1 MRKKISIIGA
11 GNVGSATALWIAR
24 NELGDVVL
32 YNRTRGLA
40 EGKALDLK
48 ESSPVEGFD
57 LSITGTDQIEQ
68 TRDSDVVVLT
78 AGMARQP
85 GMSRDDLLAGN
96 ASLISTLG
104 AQIAKTSPHAVLI
117 VVSNPVDAMVHVAAA
132 ATAFPKQRVMGMAG
146 ILDSAR
152 FRTFIALELGVSV
165 EDTNAL
171 VLGGHGDFMVPLP
184 RYASVGGIPVVDL
197 LPESRI
203 AALIER
209 TRQGGAEILALMKV
223 SSAYY
228 APAAAA
234 GQMVEAVVRDK
245 KRVLPCVAYL
255 QGEYGIRDLFMGVPA
270 VIGVNGIERILELKL
285 NDHEL
290 QALHKS
296 AEAVRAQV
304 VRFGGKNFKASPPES
319 VSSSP
324 SGEGKPG
331 ASAGAYAP

>member
-1 MRKKISIIGA
+1 MRKKISIIGS

-48 ESSPVEGFD
+48 ESSPVDGFD

-96 ASLISTLG
+96 AALISAISTK
-104 AQIAKTSPHAVLI
+104 IAANSPNAVLI
-117 VVSNPVDAMVHVAAA
+117 VVSNPVDAMVHVAASA
-132 ATAFPKQRVMGMAG
+132 SGFPKQRVMGMAG

-184 RYASVGGIPVVDL
+184 RYASVGGIPLVDL

-203 AALIER
+203 HALIER

-270 VIGVNGIERILELKL
+270 VIGAHGIERIFELKL
-285 NDHEL
+285 NDHEM

-296 AEAVRAQV
+296 ADAVRAQV
-304 VRFGGKNFKASPPES
+304 VRFGGQGFTASAP
-319 VSSSP
+319 SSP
-324 SGEGKPG
+324 SGSGK
-331 ASAGAYAP
+331 AGTSTEVHAP